1 MRSYPRNSP
10 QAAARIVALAML
22 ADGNL
27 SPAELDA
34 LVESDAEAL
43 LGLKPGEWHDV
54 VDAFCED
61 LMSSQHQT
69 LSRTC
74 KIDPDT
80 LRALMSE
87 IDDDALRRNVLD
99 LCVSVI
105 DADAE
110 IVEAEMIVL
119 SAAARDWSLSRVS
132 S

>member
-61 LMSSQHQT
+61 LMSSQHRT

-87 IDDDALRRNVLD
+87 IDDDVLRRNVLD